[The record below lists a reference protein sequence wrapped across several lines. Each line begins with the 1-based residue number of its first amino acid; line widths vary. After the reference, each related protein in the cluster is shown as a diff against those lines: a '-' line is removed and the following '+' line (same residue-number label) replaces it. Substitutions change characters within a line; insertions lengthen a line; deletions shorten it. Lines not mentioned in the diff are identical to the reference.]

1 MSDKHTYEPDY
12 AIHPGETLLETLE
25 TLGITQ
31 EELAE
36 RTGCLLKTIN
46 EIVLGKAAI
55 LADTALQL
63 ERALGV
69 PATFWNNAQCNY
81 EARLARI

>member
-1 MSDKHTYEPDY
+1 MSAKLTYEPDY
-12 AIHPGETLLETLE
+12 DIHPGETLLETLK

-36 RTGCLLKTIN
+36 RTGCPLKTIN

-69 PATFWNNAQCNY
+69 SATFWNNAQRNY
-81 EARLARI
+81 EARLVRI